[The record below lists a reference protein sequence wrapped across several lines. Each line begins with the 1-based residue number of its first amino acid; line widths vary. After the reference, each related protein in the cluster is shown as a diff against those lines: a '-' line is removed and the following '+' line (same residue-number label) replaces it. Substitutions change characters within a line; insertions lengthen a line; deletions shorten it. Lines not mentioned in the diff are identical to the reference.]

1 MPYPRIVCFV
11 GAAETVAPPERTSV
25 KICAICGRIFSASRF
40 CEFGAICG
48 RIVMLVRVLLG
59 WCTSCSG
66 KRQSRVGI
74 AAHLMDNLWVE
85 NKKMELNGIVV
96 SIFFV
101 SLPREYPNIT
111 N

>member
-1 MPYPRIVCFV
+1 
-11 GAAETVAPPERTSV
+11 
-25 KICAICGRIFSASRF
+25 
-40 CEFGAICG
+40 
-48 RIVMLVRVLLG
+48 
-59 WCTSCSG
+59 
-66 KRQSRVGI
+66 
-74 AAHLMDNLWVE
+74 MDNLWAE